1 MASLLW
7 LAFFSFFVSRAGC
20 FSFLSGAPSP
30 ARRTTLLLRRRAAE
44 KGSPQLTD
52 PASLRP
58 CVIKVVGVGGAGG
71 NAVNRMIDSDVRGV
85 ELFTINTDA
94 QALAGSKAKSKIH
107 IGKSAT
113 RGLGAGGEPAVGR
126 QAAMESSSEIADVVR
141 GADMVFVVCGE
152 GGGTG
157 SGAAP
162 VVAAA
167 AKACGALTVGVVT
180 KPFGFEG
187 RKRMRQAIEGI
198 EALEKEVDTL
208 IVISNDKLL
217 SIVPTNTPVSE
228 AFLVADDILRQGIIG
243 ISEIIVKPGLIN
255 VDFADV
261 RTVME
266 NAGSALMGI
275 GTGKGPN
282 RALDAAVAAISSP
295 LLDVPVLNAK
305 GVVFNVVGGP
315 DLTLQE
321 ISTASNFIH
330 ENIDQDANIIF
341 GALVQDG
348 MEQEVSITVLATG
361 LASVDAAIARS
372 NVDSQQAAA
381 PVPSVEAFLPPTPK
395 KGTTDD
401 DRSQPG
407 NKVKPNALPGFL
419 RGL

>member
-282 RALDAAVAAISSP
+282 RALDAAVAADPDVVSVTSFNEWGEGTQIEP
-295 LLDVPVLNAK
+295 ALLPDDPRLGAHLDYGGERHAFRYLDTLIIAKASWNAK
-305 GVVFNVVGGP
+305 RRRDLQRRDERAEPKSTTTTGP
-315 DLTLQE
+315 EEEEL
-321 ISTASNFIH
+321 
-330 ENIDQDANIIF
+330 
-341 GALVQDG
+341 
-348 MEQEVSITVLATG
+348 
-361 LASVDAAIARS
+361 
-372 NVDSQQAAA
+372 
-381 PVPSVEAFLPPTPK
+381 
-395 KGTTDD
+395 
-401 DRSQPG
+401 
-407 NKVKPNALPGFL
+407 
-419 RGL
+419 

>member
-1 MASLLW
+1 M
-7 LAFFSFFVSRAGC
+7 
-20 FSFLSGAPSP
+20 
-30 ARRTTLLLRRRAAE
+30 TTVIVALLLLIFFPTWGFVQSPCLEKQPGERRRRERRAAQ
-44 KGSPQLTD
+44 QLTD
-52 PASLRP
+52 PETLRP
-58 CVIKVVGVGGAGG
+58 CVIKVVGVGGGGG
-71 NAVNRMIDSDVRGV
+71 NAVNRMIDADVRGV
-85 ELFTINTDA
+85 ELWCVNTDA
-94 QALAGSKAKSKIH
+94 QALAGSKAAGKLH
-107 IGKSAT
+107 IGKAVT
-113 RGLGAGGEPAVGR
+113 RGLGAGGDPSVGR
-126 QAAMESSSEIADVVR
+126 QAAIESSSDIADVVR

-157 SGAAP
+157 TGAAP
-162 VVAAA
+162 IVAAA

-261 RTVME
+261 RSIME
-266 NAGSALMGI
+266 NAGSTLMGI

-282 RALDAAVAAISSP
+282 RAVDAAVAAISSP

-305 GVVFNVVGGP
+305 GVVFNIVGGD

-321 ISTASNFIH
+321 INTAASFIYQ
-330 ENIDQDANIIF
+330 NIDKGANIIF
-341 GALVQDG
+341 GAMVQDG
-348 MEQEVSITVLATG
+348 MDQEVSITVLATG

-372 NVDSQQAAA
+372 NIDGTT
-381 PVPSVEAFLPPTPK
+381 VPSVDAFLPPKPK
-395 KGTTDD
+395 KDPSDNRKPPKT
-401 DRSQPG
+401 
-407 NKVKPNALPGFL
+407 KPNSIPGFL
-419 RGL
+419 RGG